1 MAAAAMAWIEE
12 QPHSTA
18 SLVNCIARHLE
29 VEPTEELLHALG
41 AVLDQFRE
49 LDWIEPLTPAA

>member
-1 MAAAAMAWIEE
+1 MAWIEE